1 MRRGTALITLGLLL
15 IAAALC
21 LTAYNLRDSYRAG
34 KLANEMLDRITI
46 SESTATPA
54 DKLAETAPDEIEYP
68 DYVLNPDMDMPIE
81 TVDGHDYIGVL
92 SLPTLSRELPVQ
104 SEWSYP
110 NLKSSPCRYSG
121 SAYLDN
127 MVIAAHNYRKHFGPL
142 QSLAI
147 GAEVIF
153 TDVKG
158 NVFTYRVA
166 EIETLQ
172 PTAIEEMTESDY
184 DLTLFTCTLGGR
196 SRVTVRCEKDGA

>member
-1 MRRGTALITLGLLL
+1 MRKGTALITLGLLL

-21 LTAYNLRDSYRAG
+21 LTAYNLWDSYRAG
-34 KLANEMLDRITI
+34 KLANEMLDHIEI
-46 SESTATPA
+46 SESMATPP
-54 DKLAETAPDEIEYP
+54 DKLAETAPDEVEYP
-68 DYVLNPDMDMPIE
+68 DYVLNPNMDMPVE
-81 TVDGHDYIGVL
+81 TVEGHDYIGVL

-104 SEWSYP
+104 SEWSYS

-121 SAYLDN
+121 SAYLGN

-196 SRVTVRCEKDGA
+196 SRVTVRCEKGGS